1 MNFLTPKTAA
11 TRALVPRVE
20 MKEVVD
26 LPVLALFEDVLRI
39 VQEGSEEYN
48 DHSPALSYPKS
59 RVSFQLRQLAEDD

>member
-1 MNFLTPKTAA
+1 
-11 TRALVPRVE
+11 
-20 MKEVVD
+20 MKEVVE

-59 RVSFQLRQLAEDD
+59 RVSFQLRQLAEDDWLQTPHTKLQTCWV